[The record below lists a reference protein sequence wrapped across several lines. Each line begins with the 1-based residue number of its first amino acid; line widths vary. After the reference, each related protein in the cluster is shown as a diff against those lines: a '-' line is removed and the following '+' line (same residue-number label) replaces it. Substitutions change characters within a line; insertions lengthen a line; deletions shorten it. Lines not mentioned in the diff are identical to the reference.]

1 MKSQISSSTL
11 SLISA
16 LGSVGGQRRGPAAL
30 PSRKRPSTHC
40 TRGWVGPRAG
50 LDGCGKSRPPPGF
63 DPRTVQP
70 VASRYTDCAIPAHSH
85 CQLPEHLLTLR
96 HIFPLQHYHVLQG
109 GPLLSKYLFLFLE
122 ENTATNAMIITTCT
136 CISVAKFTL

>member
-1 MKSQISSSTL
+1 
-11 SLISA
+11 
-16 LGSVGGQRRGPAAL
+16 
-30 PSRKRPSTHC
+30 
-40 TRGWVGPRAG
+40 
-50 LDGCGKSRPPPGF
+50 
-63 DPRTVQP
+63 
-70 VASRYTDCAIPAHSH
+70 
-85 CQLPEHLLTLR
+85 LLTLR